1 VYGFSEKEWKRIC
14 TNLDLDDIYIEVYI
28 KSKGGEAKV
37 AMRKKFFEEL
47 GHEVIPYEDVG
58 VSVGIFILKKEGTG

>member
-1 VYGFSEKEWKRIC
+1 V
-14 TNLDLDDIYIEVYI
+14 YIEVYI

-58 VSVGIFILKKEGTG
+58 VSVGMFILKKEKPIE